1 MESLLT
7 EPTKHTSGAKPDKRA
22 AKIEAN
28 LAKLP
33 RISLGALF
41 MPAVWGP
48 VHGYWITIIFYPI
61 WVFADICFTNAV
73 LYGGLAI
80 VLAVPVF
87 LGTAAIMIWFAMTAG
102 KRAYL
107 RVADRVPIERYLK
120 RQRIWTFVSL
130 AIAIIFLVLATWY
143 NLVYRIPAG
152 G

>member
-1 MESLLT
+1 MT
-7 EPTKHTSGAKPDKRA
+7 EPAKKTSAKDKEA
-22 AKIEAN
+22 ARIEEN

-48 VHGYWITIIFYPI
+48 VHGYWIAIVFYPI
-61 WVFADICFTNAV
+61 WVFADISFTNAV
-73 LYGGLAI
+73 FNGGFTI
-80 VLAVPVF
+80 VLAVTVF

-107 RVADRVPIERYLK
+107 RVADRIPIERYLK

-130 AIAIIFLVLATWY
+130 AIAVVFVVLATWY
-143 NLVYRIPAG
+143 NLGIRIPTGLADN
-152 G
+152 